1 MSPAPR
7 TFASE
12 ITPHRMSAR
21 APRQGGSP
29 RGWLL
34 AVLTAVISACT
45 AAGPTEQRSSRPY
58 DYVAAVEQICRQY
71 AAAQRSLSSETMFA
85 QCMFA
90 RGYLV
95 PGFSPSPDSPG
106 YQGGL
111 PGPATHAGGGP

>member
-1 MSPAPR
+1 
-7 TFASE
+7 
-12 ITPHRMSAR
+12 MSAH
-21 APRQGGSP
+21 APGRDGSP
-29 RGWLL
+29 GTCLL
-34 AVLTAVISACT
+34 AVLAAVISSCT
-45 AAGPTEQRSSRPY
+45 AAAPPEQRPSRPY

-71 AAAQRSLSSETMFA
+71 AAAQRALSSETMFA